1 MPDQEKLQNEKEEP
15 RTLTLEERWQMDEEM
30 QKEYGSNYLLFEPQ
44 CRSCRFAKEG
54 TTESCQ
60 KYDEIPWEILTVQ
73 KRCPHCRKP
82 KDQKPQ
88 IHFFVAE
95 DRQEILEYDF
105 WPEEAFRRAQR
116 FPVLAVWAYD
126 GDEPVCGAV
135 FTRESDAEG
144 VLVVLQYIY
153 TLENFRELGIA
164 SDVMKYAEKLF
175 VESGT
180 AECRFSE

>member
-54 TTESCQ
+54 AAESCQ

-82 KDQKPQ
+82 KDQKPR

-105 WPEEAFRRAQR
+105 
-116 FPVLAVWAYD
+116 
-126 GDEPVCGAV
+126 
-135 FTRESDAEG
+135 
-144 VLVVLQYIY
+144 
-153 TLENFRELGIA
+153 
-164 SDVMKYAEKLF
+164 
-175 VESGT
+175 
-180 AECRFSE
+180 